1 MAADKPKRP
10 LASCFHYILLV
21 CVLIRTHLVI
31 AVLFSLR
38 SEVKD
43 PGLLDLIS
51 RLTSL
56 LLQIEVSGSRDVT
69 LCSLCSCASSPESCR
84 TVLLGCV

>member
-1 MAADKPKRP
+1 MA
-10 LASCFHYILLV
+10 FLL
-21 CVLIRTHLVI
+21 
-31 AVLFSLR
+31 SLH

-56 LLQIEVSGSRDVT
+56 LLQIEVSGCRGT
-69 LCSLCSCASSPESCR
+69 QESIIYAVNTSKIGFSHEAFR
-84 TVLLGCV
+84 

>member
-1 MAADKPKRP
+1 ME
-10 LASCFHYILLV
+10 
-21 CVLIRTHLVI
+21 IRTHLVI
-31 AVLFSLR
+31 AVLFSLH

-69 LCSLCSCASSPESCR
+69 LCSCASSPESCR
-84 TVLLGCV
+84 TVLLGCVCDIV